1 MQSVAYFLEKTIVTL
16 LHITHDLT
24 IPLAEIQFDAVRSQ
38 GAGGQ
43 NVNKVASAIQLRFDI
58 ASSSLPEEIKE
69 RLLAVSDQR
78 ITQDGVVVIKAQSS
92 RSQEQNRAEALS
104 RLQQLVRTV
113 TVVPKKRRPTRPS
126 QGARQRRLE
135 GKKLRGEVKKLRGRV
150 DN

>member
-1 MQSVAYFLEKTIVTL
+1 MSL
-16 LHITHDLT
+16 LHITDRLS

-43 NVNKVASAIQLRFDI
+43 NVNKVASAIQLRYDI
-58 ASSSLPEEIKE
+58 AASSLPEEIKQ

-92 RSQEQNRAEALS
+92 RSQEQNRAEALG
-104 RLQQLVRTV
+104 RLQQLVRTA
-113 TVVPKKRRPTRPS
+113 TVVPKRRRPSKPS

-135 GKKLRGEVKKLRGRV
+135 GKKQRGEVKKLRGRV
-150 DN
+150 DG